1 MKFRL
6 TYYGQADREVDLDP
20 GDLFKFVAV
29 DGRQGRGLALGI
41 EIRERGF
48 KEIPVLRWLGDR
60 GVEETKVS
68 MFFRIERLQTTG
80 SL

>member
-1 MKFRL
+1 MKFKL
-6 TYYGQADREVDLDP
+6 TYYGQRDREFDLDP
-20 GDLFKFVAV
+20 GDLFKFIAI
-29 DGRQGRGLALGI
+29 DGRQGRGLLLSADVQ
-41 EIRERGF
+41 ERGF
-48 KEIPVLRWLGDR
+48 QEIPVLRWLGDR

>member
-1 MKFRL
+1 MKFKL
-6 TYYGQADREVDLDP
+6 TYYGQRDREFDLDP
-20 GDLFKFVAV
+20 GDLFKFVAI
-29 DGRQGRGLALGI
+29 DGRQGRGLLLSADVQ
-41 EIRERGF
+41 
-48 KEIPVLRWLGDR
+48 EIPVLRWLGDR

>member
-1 MKFRL
+1 MKFKL
-6 TYYGQADREVDLDP
+6 TYYGRQPTEVDLDP